1 MGTPI
6 DIYLVYTSHLSFAR
20 TFFRGY
26 RERPFPLTVIADTE
40 PQSTV
45 ASERLGQRG
54 NDCDK
59 ACNDSAIL
67 D

>member
-1 MGTPI
+1 
-6 DIYLVYTSHLSFAR
+6 
-20 TFFRGY
+20 
-26 RERPFPLTVIADTE
+26 LTVIADTE